1 MTMTNLAMI
10 LLKQSVNDDNDD
22 KVSQLNENVTKW

>member
-10 LLKQSVNDDNDD
+10 LLRQSVNDDNDD